1 MKKWNITLMAPSNG
15 SQKITIYNIEFVK
28 TQNYI
33 LEEAKF
39 ESFIRKYELKNIY
52 NKGFE
57 IISACIVESDD
68 PNDKIISQ
76 YSIDTGGIPSY
87 SLKVKNS
94 KNKSV
99 F

>member
-15 SQKITIYNIEFVK
+15 SQKTIYNIEFIK

-33 LEEAKF
+33 LNEPKF
-39 ESFIRKYELKNIY
+39 NSFLKKYNLKRLY
-52 NKGFE
+52 SKGFE

-68 PNDKIISQ
+68 PNDKIISK
-76 YSIDTGGIPSY
+76 YSIDTDGIPSY